1 MSKIAELDS
10 LLDGVLGAPEPI
22 DPAGWLCLI
31 DPPPGTDEAAALL
44 SRVADR
50 RRGDATGLGVSPAPP
65 ERLAALRA
73 ELGRRGLDGFV
84 VPLADE
90 HQGEFVPPRAQRLAW
105 LTGFTG
111 SAGLA
116 IVLAETAAIF
126 IDGRYTLQV
135 ESQVDTGCFSPLHL
149 TEQPPA
155 DWLAANLAAGAKLGY
170 DPWLLTLDGLARIEA
185 GCARAEAALAAVDG
199 NPIDAVWAGQP
210 APPISPAVPHGPEY
224 AGLAVAA
231 KREAIAG
238 ILREKK
244 IDAVVLSAPDSIA
257 WLLNMRGA
265 DVSNT
270 PLVLSFAILEAS
282 GAVALF
288 VDPRKITKALAAAF
302 ASTVAIHPVARLGP
316 ALDGLAKA
324 GRRIQIDPQTAPV
337 WIATRLTDAGCAP
350 VRGADP
356 CTMPKACK
364 NPAEL
369 DGTRAAHVRDGRA
382 LVRFLAWL
390 DHATPSGEVT
400 ELQASRRLFEL
411 RAEGALFR
419 GVSFDSI
426 AGAGPNGA
434 IVHYRVD
441 ERSSRTLEPGSVFLI
456 DSGGQYLDGT
466 TDVTRTVLVRS
477 TAGADGDD
485 GAADAA
491 GAAGLGEVRD
501 RFTRVLKGHIAVATA
516 VFPRGVNGGQLD
528 TLARSAL
535 WQAGLDYD
543 HGTGH
548 GVGSFLGV
556 HEGPQRISKAGAS
569 VPLAPGMIVSNE
581 PGYYKTGAYGIRI
594 ENLVIVTERDGPAD
608 GERPLLGFETI
619 TLAPIDRALIEKP
632 LMTRDEIAWL
642 DRYHAEVLAKLA
654 PDLDAPTVAWLTA
667 ACAPL

>member
-1 MSKIAELDS
+1 MSKIAELES
-10 LLDGVLGAPEPI
+10 LVDGVLGAPEPI
-22 DPAGWLCLI
+22 DAAGWLCLI
-31 DPPPGTDEAAALL
+31 DPPPGADEAAALL
-44 SRVADR
+44 ARVADR
-50 RRGDATGLGVSPAPP
+50 RAGEATGLGVSPAPA

-73 ELGRRGLDGFV
+73 ELAGRGLDGFV

-135 ESQVDTGCFSPLHL
+135 ESQVDSGCFTPLHL
-149 TEQPPA
+149 VEQPPA
-155 DWLAANLAAGAKLGY
+155 EWLAANLAAGAKLGY
-170 DPWLLTLDGLARIEA
+170 DPWLLTLDGVARLEA
-185 GCARAEAALAAVDG
+185 GAARAEAALVAVDG
-199 NPIDAVWAGQP
+199 NPIDAVWAAQP
-210 APPISPAVPHGPEY
+210 APPISPAVPHAPEF
-224 AGLAVAA
+224 AGLASST
-231 KREAIAG
+231 KREAVAET
-238 ILREKK
+238 LREKRM
-244 IDAVVLSAPDSIA
+244 DAVVLSAPDSIA

-288 VDPRKITKALAAAF
+288 VDARKITKALEKAF
-302 ASTVAIHPVARLGP
+302 AGTVAIHPLARLGP

-324 GRRIQIDPQTAPV
+324 GGRRIQIDPQTAPV
-337 WIATRLTDAGCAP
+337 WIAARLSDAGCEP
-350 VRGADP
+350 SRGTDP

-390 DHATPSGEVT
+390 DQATPSGEIT
-400 ELQASRRLFEL
+400 ELQASRRLYDL
-411 RAEGALFR
+411 RAQDNSFR

-441 ERSSRTLEPGSVFLI
+441 ERSSRTLEPGAVFLI

-477 TAGADGDD
+477 HD
-485 GAADAA
+485 GAQ
-491 GAAGLGEVRD
+491 GPEEVRD

-556 HEGPQRISKAGAS
+556 HEGPQRIAKVGAS
-569 VPLAPGMIVSNE
+569 APLAPGMIVSNE
-581 PGYYKTGAYGIRI
+581 PGYYKAGAYGIRI
-594 ENLVIVTERDGPAD
+594 ENLVIVTERDGPDGAD
-608 GERPLLGFETI
+608 RPLLGFETI
-619 TLAPIDRALIEKP
+619 TLAPIDRALIEP
-632 LMTRDEIAWL
+632 ALMTAHEIAWL

-654 PDLDAPTVAWLTA
+654 PELDEATIAWLEA